1 LSYKLKPAFEI
12 SLENR
17 TLRRAGGVLT
27 PNATSFLNS
36 QTYNN
41 TKPKAFINWVLFDER
56 FNYAGNSSGFE
67 QVGSSGVYTPHTR
80 TNLTLNKSG
89 YLYVYASNETPNIDV
104 FFDNLQVTHIRGPL
118 IEETHYYPFGLT
130 MSGISSKALNF
141 RNPDNK
147 FEYNGKEKQEKE
159 FSDGSGLEEYDYGTR
174 HYNSQIGRWM
184 VIDPLAD
191 KMRRWSP
198 YNYAFDNPLRFID
211 PDGMSPTDD
220 YYSKI
225 GKYLGSDGAKTNN
238 IRIISAEKFYD
249 AESKNGGTTSEAATQ
264 QLQSDSKEVTVKIG
278 DGSQTE
284 GQYFQNLYSS
294 GDGDGK
300 TYSSYKE
307 MSTTL
312 LLDPENAT
320 LTVHTN
326 SSKLNG
332 PQVSVVDDPK
342 TIPGVKEGKLIKIG
356 DAHTHQVAD
365 IMDDRNRDASAQ
377 MQGDGAAAKSAG
389 VPLFTI
395 DSKNVDAFVPQKGMM
410 GTTVTPKNNIATTSD
425 LNNNKFSILRTA
437 LEYFGGKR

>member
-1 LSYKLKPAFEI
+1 M
-12 SLENR
+12 
-17 TLRRAGGVLT
+17 
-27 PNATSFLNS
+27 
-36 QTYNN
+36 
-41 TKPKAFINWVLFDER
+41 
-56 FNYAGNSSGFE
+56 
-67 QVGSSGVYTPHTR
+67 
-80 TNLTLNKSG
+80 
-89 YLYVYASNETPNIDV
+89 
-104 FFDNLQVTHIRGPL
+104 
-118 IEETHYYPFGLT
+118 EETHYYPFGLV
-130 MSGISSKALNF
+130 MSGISSKSAGSLT
-141 RNPDNK
+141 NK
-147 FEYNGKEKQEKE
+147 YKYNGKEEQRQE
-159 FSDGSGLEEYDYGTR
+159 FSDGSGLEWLDYGAR
-174 HYNSQIGRWM
+174 MYDNQIMRWM
-184 VIDPLAD
+184 AIDPMAGQ
-191 KMRRWSP
+191 MRRWSP
-198 YNYAFDNPLRFID
+198 YAYAFNNPLRFID

-220 YYSKI
+220 YYSKT
-225 GKYLGSDGAKTNN
+225 GKYLGSDGAKTNK

-249 AESKNGGTTSEAATQ
+249 TESKNGGTKSEAATQ

-326 SSKLNG
+326 SSTLNG
-332 PQVSVVDDPK
+332 PQVSFVDDPK

-356 DAHTHQVAD
+356 DVHTHQVAD
-365 IMDDRNRDASAQ
+365 IMDDRNRNASAQ
-377 MQGDGAAAKSAG
+377 MQGDGASAKSAG

-395 DSKNVDAFVPQKGMM
+395 DSQNVDAFVPRIGMM
-410 GTTVTPKNNIATTSD
+410 GTTVSPKDNIATTPD